1 MKLYYTTNSP
11 FARKVLMV
19 AAERGLTGNIELIV
33 SSPWTAEANILT
45 RVNPAGKVPALT
57 MDDGLTLF
65 DSPVICEYLDSL
77 GHGPKLFPTTN
88 PERWLTLKRQA
99 LGDALLDAMIA
110 RRLESRRSNGE
121 RSEAWMDRQKA
132 SVNRCLDA
140 MEADARDLGE
150 TPTIGE
156 ITYLCALA
164 HLDFRFAEED
174 WRPGRTELASWYS
187 AFSKRHSAKTTLPHD

>member
-11 FARKVLMV
+11 FARKVLMA
-19 AAERGLTGNIELIV
+19 AAERGLSRNIERIV
-33 SSPWTAEANILT
+33 SNPWAAEANAVAS
-45 RVNPAGKVPALT
+45 VNPAGKVPALT
-57 MDDGLTLF
+57 TDDGLTLF

-77 GHGPKLFPTTN
+77 GHGPTLFPATG
-88 PERWLTLKRQA
+88 PKRWRALKQQA

-110 RRLESRRSNGE
+110 RRLESRRPDGE
-121 RSEAWMDRQKA
+121 RSITWMERQKA

-140 MEADARDLGE
+140 IEADAGELGE

-164 HLDFRFAEED
+164 HLDFRFADED
-174 WRPGRTELASWYS
+174 WRPGRATLARWYS
-187 AFSKRHSAKTTLPHD
+187 TFSERHSAKTTPPHD